1 MQRLKDLAVSDSG
14 FVFDPMSGATF
25 NANAS
30 ALTIL
35 DALKRELDRGA
46 IVDAVRARFDVLGA
60 DVSRDIDDLVATLR
74 MHGLV
79 PVDFE
84 VAS

>member
-1 MQRLKDLAVSDSG
+1 MQRLRDLAVSDTG

-30 ALTIL
+30 ALAML
-35 DALKRELDRGA
+35 DALKRGLDRA
-46 IVDAVRARFDVLGA
+46 AVVDAVRSRFDVLGA
-60 DVSRDIDDLVATLR
+60 AVGRDVDDLVATLR

-79 PVDFE
+79 PSDFE
-84 VAS
+84 VV

>member
-1 MQRLKDLAVSDSG
+1 MQRLRDLAVSDTG

-30 ALTIL
+30 ALAML
-35 DALKRELDRGA
+35 DALKRGLDRA
-46 IVDAVRARFDVLGA
+46 AVVDAVRSRFDVLGA
-60 DVSRDIDDLVATLR
+60 DVGRDVDDLVATLR

-79 PVDFE
+79 PSDFE
-84 VAS
+84 VV

>member
-1 MQRLKDLAVSDSG
+1 MQRLRDLAVSDTG

-35 DALKRELDRGA
+35 DALKRGLDREG
-46 IVDAVRARFDVLGA
+46 VVRAVEGRFEVLGA
-60 DVSRDIDDLVATLR
+60 DVGRDVDDLVATLR

-79 PVDFE
+79 PADFE
-84 VAS
+84 VA